1 MIYRMHQ
8 MVYQMHQIQL
18 SNFETNGLPYGWI
31 TIPLQWLHRCCF
43 DKNGS
48 WYTSSAHD
56 FAQFVLLSALR
67 GLLLQALLLNW
78 IHSSAATFGITG
90 LIKLAKIEFLPLDWI
105 YRSIRVGAM
114 KHLER
119 CLHHC
124 GGPVKLVEACLWCDI
139 AVLSTVRV
147 LLSVYNSCLCAEMT
161 WKRHF
166 HHRGGAVKQVQA
178 CCSSHKDQESC
189 FHLSGG
195 TVKLE
200 QVFFFFFFSMK
211 VYA

>member
-1 MIYRMHQ
+1 

-31 TIPLQWLHRCCF
+31 TIPLQWLHKCCF
-43 DKNGS
+43 DKNAS

-67 GLLLQALLLNW
+67 SLLLQDLLLHW

-114 KHLER
+114 KYLER

-124 GGPVKLVEACLWCDI
+124 GSPVKLVEDCLWCDI
-139 AVLSTVRV
+139 AALSTVRV
-147 LLSVYNSCLCAEMT
+147 LLSVCNPVYVRKWPENAIFTTEEVLWNKC
-161 WKRHF
+161 RPV
-166 HHRGGAVKQVQA
+166 AVPIKIKKAVFTFLEVLW
-178 CCSSHKDQESC
+178 SSSKS
-189 FHLSGG
+189 
-195 TVKLE
+195 
-200 QVFFFFFFSMK
+200 FFFFFSMK